1 MASSQHHHHHH
12 HQNTTSTTGGCCC
25 TGCTH
30 HSPPP
35 PLPPATDLL
44 QAFLSHFLV
53 QQNQGFPC
61 QCQTHQK
68 HHFQQQQDHQQ
79 QARFVLSSLLSRI
92 DALEASLHKFSTHNH
107 YSSSS
112 LRNAAARV
120 IQIHFRVFL
129 VRRSRTL
136 RQLKDLAIIKSRFN
150 SLKLLISKKTHL
162 DFQVVSQ
169 RATDL
174 LLRLDSIQGGDPMVR
189 DGKRSV
195 SIDLVK
201 FLEFVDGF
209 AVRRHE
215 VSFKAAKNVR
225 IVGTSNNKTRAF
237 GSNYGDVGRD
247 QSEIMEN
254 LRDRIEKINRFSKV
268 YKGED
273 EDVELEGF
281 HQLTDDDDEEEEN
294 PRVSRNRNGHGV
306 AQPRVKKSVSFA
318 ETGNVI
324 RVFGNDYNN
333 SSEPSSSEDDG
344 QVVENLCSEVKAIKG
359 SSKGSDDGE
368 EDYLEDGEAQYEI
381 IGNHKRQNGQFVF
394 SAPLPAKME
403 SRADLMKKRKAV
415 KIIT

>member
-1 MASSQHHHHHH
+1 LERKKTLTLSDH
-12 HQNTTSTTGGCCC
+12 STPNNGIF
-25 TGCTH
+25 
-30 HSPPP
+30 SPPP
-35 PLPPATDLL
+35 PPPPPERHLHHQRLL
-44 QAFLSHFLV
+44 LHRLY
-53 QQNQGFPC
+53 PP
-61 QCQTHQK
+61 
-68 HHFQQQQDHQQ
+68 
-79 QARFVLSSLLSRI
+79 
-92 DALEASLHKFSTHNH
+92 LHKFSTHNH

-150 SLKLLISKKTHL
+150 SLKLSISKKTQL
-162 DFQVVSQ
+162 DFQIVSQ

-174 LLRLDSIQGGDPMVR
+174 LLKLDSIQGGDPMVR
-189 DGKRSV
+189 DGKRSI

-209 AVRRHE
+209 AVRRHQF
-215 VSFKAAKNVR
+215 SFKAAKNVR
-225 IVGTSNNKTRAF
+225 TVGTSNNKTRAF

-247 QSEIMEN
+247 QSQIMEN
-254 LRDRIEKINRFSKV
+254 LRDRIEKINRFSRV
-268 YKGED
+268 SKGED

-281 HQLTDDDDEEEEN
+281 HQLTDDDDGEEVLVE
-294 PRVSRNRNGHGV
+294 RHGV

-318 ETGNVI
+318 ENGNVI

-333 SSEPSSSEDDG
+333 SSEPSSSEEDG
-344 QVVENLCSEVKAIKG
+344 QVVENLCSEVEAIKG
-359 SSKGSDDGE
+359 SSKGSEDGE
-368 EDYLEDGEAQYEI
+368 EDYLEGSEAQYEI
-381 IGNHKRQNGQFVF
+381 VGNHKRQNGQFVF
-394 SAPLPAKME
+394 SAPLPGKME

>member
-1 MASSQHHHHHH
+1 MSSSHH
-12 HQNTTSTTGGCCC
+12 HQNTTSTTSGCYC
-25 TGCTH
+25 TCCTH
-30 HSPPP
+30 HSPPS
-35 PLPPATDLL
+35 PLPPATDPLL

-79 QARFVLSSLLSRI
+79 QARFVLPSLFSRI

-129 VRRSRTL
+129 VCRSRTL

-150 SLKLLISKKTHL
+150 SLKLSISKKTHL

-174 LLRLDSIQGGDPMVR
+174 LFKLDSIQGGDPMVR
-189 DGKRSV
+189 DGKRSI

-225 IVGTSNNKTRAF
+225 IVGASNNKTRAF

-254 LRDRIEKINRFSKV
+254 LRDRIEKINRFFRVS
-268 YKGED
+268 KGED

-281 HQLTDDDDEEEEN
+281 HQLTDDDEEEEN
-294 PRVSRNRNGHGV
+294 PRVSRNRNGVLVERHGV

-318 ETGNVI
+318 ENGNVI
-324 RVFGNDYNN
+324 KVFGNDYNN
-333 SSEPSSSEDDG
+333 SSERSSSEDDG
-344 QVVENLCSEVKAIKG
+344 QVVENLCEVKAIKA
-359 SSKGSDDGE
+359 SSKVSEDGE
-368 EDYLEDGEAQYEI
+368 EDYLDDSEAQYEI
-381 IGNHKRQNGQFVF
+381 VGNHKCQNGQFVF